1 MTKEELRP
9 IDTSKYKITETG
21 QVLKMTKDRMNLN
34 DYKTT
39 LNGQPV
45 VYSDSTDGLF
55 PDTRSKNQKKKDR
68 KEYFKRKRKMR
79 GSITIEVKS

>member
-1 MTKEELRP
+1 
-9 IDTSKYKITETG
+9 
-21 QVLKMTKDRMNLN
+21 MNLN

-79 GSITIEVKS
+79 GSFTIVVLQ